1 MYEKLVKS
9 KTVWGWVQLEENLVR
24 GVSLKLEWI

>member
-1 MYEKLVKS
+1 VKS